1 MAAADNLL
9 AMDVRAG
16 LILASFALPA
26 ALVTAQD
33 VPFLETPEP
42 VVEAML
48 DLAQVGADDVVFDLG
63 SGDGRIVIAAAQR
76 GAHGVGIESDRGLVE
91 RSEDNARTAGVAE
104 RARFVQAD
112 FFEADLSE
120 ATVVAIYLSPKVNR
134 RLGSIFS
141 AQLAPGTRIVSH
153 KYEIGGWTP
162 QKRIK
167 AAGRTLFLYV
177 VPHGVAGPRS

>member
-1 MAAADNLL
+1 MVAVMAHLIIRVVTVL
-9 AMDVRAG
+9 A
-16 LILASFALPA
+16 LFALA
-26 ALVTAQD
+26 AVQAHAQD
-33 VPFLETPEP
+33 VPFLETPGP

-48 DLAQVGADDVVFDLG
+48 DLAQVGAADVVFDLG

-76 GAHGVGIESDRGLVE
+76 GATGVGIESDPDLVAL
-91 RSEDNARTAGVAE
+91 SEDNARSAGVAE
-104 RARFVQAD
+104 RARFVRAD
-112 FFEADLSE
+112 FFESDLRE

-134 RLGSIFS
+134 RLREMFS
-141 AQLAPGTRIVSH
+141 TQLAAGTRVVSH

-177 VPHGVAGPRS
+177 VPEQPRRD